1 MSDKMNL
8 KDKVVIVAGANGLIG
23 REIVSELMAH
33 EAIVISADI
42 AFETTVSGNRAATY
56 RLDLTD
62 NASIDGLVEFTVS
75 NFGRID
81 GLINS
86 AYPRTKDWGKY
97 KFEDT
102 PFSHWE
108 ENVRMQLN
116 PVFYLDQQVALV
128 MERQKNGSIVN
139 FGSIY
144 GIVGNDFTIYEDY
157 DGSSP
162 AEYCA
167 IKGGII
173 NLTRYLASWLG
184 KHNVR
189 VNCVCP
195 GGIWDHQRGEFVRNY
210 NHRCPMKRMGNPDDI
225 APLCLFLVSDG
236 AKYITGQII
245 AADGGWT
252 AI

>member
-1 MSDKMNL
+1 M
-8 KDKVVIVAGANGLIG
+8 KDLTNKVIIVTGANGLIG
-23 REIVSELMAH
+23 REIVKELAEH
-33 EAIVISADI
+33 EATVIKADI
-42 AFETTVSGNRAATY
+42 AFETSIEDSSF
-56 RLDLTD
+56 RLDLSD
-62 NASIDGLVEFTVS
+62 NESIDGLVKFTVV

-81 GLINS
+81 GLINA
-86 AYPRTKDWGKY
+86 AYPRTRDWGKY
-97 KFEDT
+97 NFEDT
-102 PFSHWE
+102 PFRHWK
-108 ENVRMQLN
+108 ENVELQLN
-116 PVFYLDQQVALV
+116 SVFYLDQQVLNV
-128 MERQKNGSIVN
+128 MKEQGHGSVVN

-157 DGSSP
+157 GGTSP

-173 NLTRYLASWLG
+173 NFTRYLASYFG
-184 KHNVR
+184 KYNVR

-195 GGIWDHQRGEFVRNY
+195 GGIWDHQREEFVRNY

-225 APLCLFLVSDG
+225 APLCLFLVSEG

>member
-1 MSDKMNL
+1 MNIE
-8 KDKVVIVAGANGLIG
+8 DKVVIVAGGRGLIG
-23 REIVSELMAH
+23 KEVVADLLRHGAFV
-33 EAIVISADI
+33 VDADI
-42 AFETTVSGNRAATY
+42 SCCKANPSERHYEFP
-56 RLDLTD
+56 LDLTS
-62 NASIDGLVEFTVS
+62 NESIDKLVKFTTYK
-75 NFGRID
+75 FGRID
-81 GLINS
+81 GLINC
-86 AYPRTKDWGKY
+86 AYPRTKDWGHY

-102 PFSHWE
+102 PFRHWE
-108 ENVRMQLN
+108 ENIRMQLN

-128 MERQKNGSIVN
+128 MERQKYGSIVN

-162 AEYCA
+162 VEYCA
-167 IKGGII
+167 VKGGII
-173 NLTRYLASWLG
+173 NFTRYLASWLG
-184 KHNVR
+184 KYNVR

-195 GGIWDHQRGEFVRNY
+195 GGIWDHQREEFVRNY
-210 NHRCPMKRMGNPDDI
+210 EHRCPMKRMGNPDDI

>member
-1 MSDKMNL
+1 MNI
-8 KDKVVIVAGANGLIG
+8 KNKVIIVAGGRGLIG
-23 REIVSELMAH
+23 REIVADALRHGAT
-33 EAIVISADI
+33 VIDADI
-42 AFETTVSGNRAATY
+42 SCETSPETFEHPAQY
-56 RLDLTD
+56 HLDLTS
-62 NASIDGLVEFTVS
+62 NESIDGLVKFVID
-75 NFGRID
+75 NYGRID
-81 GLINS
+81 GLINA
-86 AYPRTKDWGKY
+86 AYPHTRDWGKY
-97 KFEDT
+97 KFEET

-108 ENVRMQLN
+108 ENVKMQLN

-128 MERQKNGSIVN
+128 MERQRSGSIVN

-157 DGSSP
+157 NGSSP
-162 AEYCA
+162 VEYCA
-167 IKGGII
+167 VKGGII
-173 NLTRYLASWLG
+173 NFTRYLASWLG
-184 KHNVR
+184 KYNIR

-195 GGIWDHQRGEFVRNY
+195 GGIWDHQREEFVKNY
-210 NHRCPMKRMGNPDDI
+210 EHRCPMKRMGNPDDI

>member
-1 MSDKMNL
+1 M
-8 KDKVVIVAGANGLIG
+8 KDLTKKVIIVSGANGLIG
-23 REIVSELMAH
+23 REIVNELQEHDACVV
-33 EAIVISADI
+33 AADI
-42 AFETTVSGNRAATY
+42 SFVTSCDDVTGQSTF

-62 NASIDGLVEFTVS
+62 NSSIDELVSFTLEKY
-75 NFGRID
+75 GRID
-81 GLINS
+81 GLINA
-86 AYPRTKDWGKY
+86 AYPRTRDWGKY

-102 PFSHWE
+102 PFAHWKD
-108 ENVRMQLN
+108 NVEMQLN
-116 PVFYLDQQVALV
+116 PVFYLDQQVLKV
-128 MERQKNGSIVN
+128 MKEQRFGSVVN

-157 DGSSP
+157 GGTSP

-173 NLTRYLASWLG
+173 NFTRYLASYFG
-184 KHNVR
+184 KYNIR

-195 GGIWDHQRGEFVRNY
+195 GGIWDHQREEFVRNY

>member
-1 MSDKMNL
+1 M
-8 KDKVVIVAGANGLIG
+8 KDLNNKVIIVTGGRGLIG
-23 REIVSELMAH
+23 REIVKELRERGAVAIDADMSVSTDA
-33 EAIVISADI
+33 EART
-42 AFETTVSGNRAATY
+42 FH
-56 RLDLTD
+56 LDLTD
-62 NASIDGLVEFTVS
+62 NGSIDALIEFTLS
-75 NFGRID
+75 NYGGRID
-81 GLINS
+81 GLINA
-86 AYPRTKDWGKY
+86 AYPHTPDWGRY

-102 PFSHWE
+102 PFEHWS
-108 ENVRMQLN
+108 ENVRIQLN
-116 PVFYLDQQVALV
+116 PVFYIDQQVARV
-128 MERQKNGSIVN
+128 MTRQKSGSIVN

-144 GIVGNDFTIYEDY
+144 GIVGNDFTIYEEY
-157 DGSSP
+157 GGSSP

-173 NLTRYLASWLG
+173 NFTRYMASYLG
-184 KHNVR
+184 KDGIR

-195 GGIWDHQRGEFVRNY
+195 GGIFDNQREEFLRAY

-252 AI
+252 AIL

>member
-1 MSDKMNL
+1 M
-8 KDKVVIVAGANGLIG
+8 KDLSNKIVIVTGANGLIG
-23 REIVSELMAH
+23 KEIVHELEEHA
-33 EAIVISADI
+33 ATIIAADI
-42 AFETTVSGNRAATY
+42 AFETEVIDENKSTFK
-56 RLDLTD
+56 LDLSD
-62 NASIDGLVEFTVS
+62 NTSIDLLVEFAME
-75 NFGRID
+75 NYGRID
-81 GLINS
+81 GLINA

-102 PFSHWE
+102 PFTHWKK
-108 ENVRMQLN
+108 NVELQLN
-116 PVFYLDQQVALV
+116 SVFYLDQQVLKV
-128 MERQKNGSIVN
+128 MEAQKFGSIVN

-157 DGSSP
+157 GGTSP

-167 IKGGII
+167 VKGGII
-173 NLTRYLASWLG
+173 NFTRYLASYFG
-184 KHNVR
+184 KYNVR

-195 GGIWDHQRGEFVRNY
+195 GGIWDNQREEFVRNY

-245 AADGGWT
+245 ASDGGWT

>member
-1 MSDKMNL
+1 MNL
-8 KDKVVIVAGANGLIG
+8 KDKVVIVAGGRGLIG
-23 REIVSELMAH
+23 KEVVADLLRH
-33 EAIVISADI
+33 DAIVIDADI
-42 AFETTVSGNRAATY
+42 SCSNENPAERHFEFP
-56 RLDLTD
+56 LDITSND
-62 NASIDGLVEFTVS
+62 SIDELIKFATDK
-75 NFGRID
+75 FGRID
-81 GLINS
+81 GLINC
-86 AYPRTKDWGKY
+86 AYPHTKDWGRY
-97 KFEDT
+97 KFEDN
-102 PFSHWE
+102 PFRHWE

-128 MERQKNGSIVN
+128 MERQKSGSIVN

-157 DGSSP
+157 NGSSP
-162 AEYCA
+162 VEYCA
-167 IKGGII
+167 VKGGII
-173 NLTRYLASWLG
+173 NFTRYLASWLG

-195 GGIWDHQRGEFVRNY
+195 GGIWDHQREEFVRNY
-210 NHRCPMKRMGNPDDI
+210 EHRCPMKRMGNPDDI
-225 APLCLFLVSDG
+225 APLCLFLISDG

>member
-1 MSDKMNL
+1 M
-8 KDKVVIVAGANGLIG
+8 KDLNNKVIIVTGGRGLIG
-23 REIVSELMAH
+23 REIVKELRERGAVAIDADMSVSTDA
-33 EAIVISADI
+33 EART
-42 AFETTVSGNRAATY
+42 FH
-56 RLDLTD
+56 LDLTD
-62 NASIDGLVEFTVS
+62 NGSIDALIEFTIS
-75 NFGRID
+75 NYGGRID
-81 GLINS
+81 GLINA
-86 AYPRTKDWGKY
+86 AYPHTPDWGRY

-102 PFSHWE
+102 PFEHWS
-108 ENVRMQLN
+108 ENVRIQLN
-116 PVFYLDQQVALV
+116 PVFYIDQQVARV
-128 MERQKNGSIVN
+128 MTRQKSGSIVN

-144 GIVGNDFTIYEDY
+144 GIVGNDFTIYEEY
-157 DGSSP
+157 GGSSP

-173 NLTRYLASWLG
+173 NFTRYMASYLG
-184 KHNVR
+184 KDGIR

-195 GGIWDHQRGEFVRNY
+195 GGIFDNQREEFLRAY

>member
-1 MSDKMNL
+1 MNDL
-8 KDKVVIVAGANGLIG
+8 EGKVIIVTGANGLIG
-23 REIVSELMAH
+23 CEISKELVQRKAKVINADITFETEAVSEGF
-33 EAIVISADI
+33 SN
-42 AFETTVSGNRAATY
+42 FQ
-56 RLDLTD
+56 LDLGSNT
-62 NASIDGLVEFTVS
+62 SIDKLIEFTMS
-75 NFGRID
+75 NYGRID
-81 GLINS
+81 GLINA

-102 PFSHWE
+102 PFDHWKK
-108 ENVRMQLN
+108 NVELQLN
-116 PVFYLDQQVALV
+116 SVFYIDQQVVKV
-128 MERQKNGSIVN
+128 MEKQGFGSIVN

-157 DGSSP
+157 GGTSP

-173 NLTRYLASWLG
+173 NFTRYMASYFG
-184 KHNVR
+184 KYNVR

-195 GGIWDHQRGEFVRNY
+195 GGIWDYQRDEFVKNY
-210 NHRCPMKRMGNPDDI
+210 EHRCPMKRMGHPDDI
-225 APLCLFLVSDG
+225 APICLFLVSDG

>member
-1 MSDKMNL
+1 MNL
-8 KDKVVIVAGANGLIG
+8 KDKVVIVAGGRGLIG
-23 REIVSELMAH
+23 KEVVADLLRH
-33 EAIVISADI
+33 DAIVIDADI
-42 AFETTVSGNRAATY
+42 SCSNENPSERHLEFP
-56 RLDLTD
+56 LDITSND
-62 NASIDGLVEFTVS
+62 SIDALIKFATDK
-75 NFGRID
+75 FGRID
-81 GLINS
+81 GLINC
-86 AYPRTKDWGKY
+86 AYPHTKDWGRY
-97 KFEDT
+97 KFEDN
-102 PFSHWE
+102 PFRHWE

-128 MERQKNGSIVN
+128 MERQKSGSIVN

-157 DGSSP
+157 NGSSP
-162 AEYCA
+162 VEYCA
-167 IKGGII
+167 VKGGII
-173 NLTRYLASWLG
+173 NFTRYLASWLG

-195 GGIWDHQRGEFVRNY
+195 GGIWDHQREEFVRNY
-210 NHRCPMKRMGNPDDI
+210 EHRCPMKRMGNPDDI
-225 APLCLFLVSDG
+225 APLCLFLISDG

>member
-1 MSDKMNL
+1 M
-8 KDKVVIVAGANGLIG
+8 KDLSNKIVIVTGANGLIG
-23 REIVSELMAH
+23 KEIVHELEEHA
-33 EAIVISADI
+33 ATIIAADI
-42 AFETTVSGNRAATY
+42 AFETEVIDENKSTFK
-56 RLDLTD
+56 LDLSD
-62 NASIDGLVEFTVS
+62 NTSIDSLVEFAME
-75 NFGRID
+75 NYGHID
-81 GLINS
+81 GLINA

-102 PFSHWE
+102 PFTHWKK
-108 ENVRMQLN
+108 NVELQLN
-116 PVFYLDQQVALV
+116 SVFYLDQQVLKV
-128 MERQKNGSIVN
+128 MEAQKFGSIVN

-157 DGSSP
+157 GGTSP

-167 IKGGII
+167 VKGGII
-173 NLTRYLASWLG
+173 NFTRYLASYFG
-184 KHNVR
+184 KYNVR

-195 GGIWDHQRGEFVRNY
+195 GGIWDNQREEFVRNY

-225 APLCLFLVSDG
+225 APLCLFLISDG

-245 AADGGWT
+245 ASDGGWT

>member
-1 MSDKMNL
+1 MKDL
-8 KDKVVIVAGANGLIG
+8 KDKVIIVTGADGLIG
-23 REIVSELMAH
+23 RQVVTDLLER
-33 EAIVISADI
+33 EATVICADI
-42 AFETTVSGNRAATY
+42 NCTDEVSDQQMNI
-56 RLDLTD
+56 RLDLSD
-62 NASIDGLVEFTVS
+62 NASIDNLVNVTMERY
-75 NFGRID
+75 GRID
-81 GLINS
+81 GLINA
-86 AYPRTKDWGKY
+86 AYPRTKDWGKHR
-97 KFEDT
+97 FEDT
-102 PFSHWE
+102 PFRHWK
-108 ENVRMQLN
+108 ENVDLQLN
-116 PVFYLDQQVALV
+116 SVFYLDQQVLKV
-128 MERQKNGSIVN
+128 MKEQRHGSVVN

-157 DGSSP
+157 GGTSP

-173 NLTRYLASWLG
+173 NFTRYLASYFG
-184 KHNVR
+184 KYNVR

-195 GGIWDHQRGEFVRNY
+195 GGIFDHQREEFLKAY

>member
-1 MSDKMNL
+1 M
-8 KDKVVIVAGANGLIG
+8 KDLSEKVIIVTGGRGLIG
-23 REIVSELMAH
+23 REIVRELK
-33 EAIVISADI
+33 ERDAIVISADI
-42 AFETTVSGNRAATY
+42 TEETSATD
-56 RLDLTD
+56 RTFHLDLGSYE
-62 NASIDGLVEFTVS
+62 SIDSIVKFTLDG
-75 NFGRID
+75 FGRID
-81 GLINS
+81 GLINA
-86 AYPRTKDWGKY
+86 AYPHTPDWGRY
-97 KFEDT
+97 RFEND
-102 PFSHWE
+102 PVEHWE
-108 ENVRMQLN
+108 ENVRLQLN
-116 PVFYLDQQVALV
+116 STFYICRETAKV
-128 MERQKNGSIVN
+128 MERQQFGSIVN

-157 DGSSP
+157 GGTSP
-162 AEYCA
+162 VEYSA

-173 NLTRYLASWLG
+173 NFTRYLASYLG
-184 KHNVR
+184 HYGIR

-195 GGIWDHQRGEFVRNY
+195 GGIFDHQREEFLKAY

>member
-1 MSDKMNL
+1 M
-8 KDKVVIVAGANGLIG
+8 KDLNNKVIIVTGGRGLIG
-23 REIVSELMAH
+23 REIVKELSERGAVAIDADMSVSTDA
-33 EAIVISADI
+33 EART
-42 AFETTVSGNRAATY
+42 FH
-56 RLDLTD
+56 LDLTD
-62 NASIDGLVEFTVS
+62 NGSIDALIEFTLS
-75 NFGRID
+75 NYGGRID
-81 GLINS
+81 GLINA
-86 AYPRTKDWGKY
+86 AYPHTPDWGRY

-102 PFSHWE
+102 PFEHWS
-108 ENVRMQLN
+108 ENVRIQLN
-116 PVFYLDQQVALV
+116 PVFYIDQQVARV
-128 MERQKNGSIVN
+128 MTRQKSGSIVN

-144 GIVGNDFTIYEDY
+144 GIVGNDFTIYEEY
-157 DGSSP
+157 GGSSP

-173 NLTRYLASWLG
+173 NFTRYMASYLG
-184 KHNVR
+184 KDGIR

-195 GGIWDHQRGEFVRNY
+195 GGIFDNQREEFLRAY

>member
-1 MSDKMNL
+1 MKDL
-8 KDKVVIVAGANGLIG
+8 KDKVIIVTGADGLIG
-23 REIVSELMAH
+23 RQVVTDLLER
-33 EAIVISADI
+33 EATVICADI
-42 AFETTVSGNRAATY
+42 NCTDEVSDQQMNI
-56 RLDLTD
+56 RLDLSD
-62 NASIDGLVEFTVS
+62 NASIDNLVNVTMERY
-75 NFGRID
+75 GRID
-81 GLINS
+81 GLINA

-97 KFEDT
+97 RFEDT
-102 PFSHWE
+102 PFRHWK
-108 ENVRMQLN
+108 ENVELQLN
-116 PVFYLDQQVALV
+116 SVFYLDQQVLKV
-128 MERQKNGSIVN
+128 MKEQRHGSVVN

-157 DGSSP
+157 GGTSP

-173 NLTRYLASWLG
+173 NFTRYLASYFG
-184 KHNVR
+184 KYNVR

-195 GGIWDHQRGEFVRNY
+195 GGIFDHQREEFLKAY

>member
-1 MSDKMNL
+1 M
-8 KDKVVIVAGANGLIG
+8 KDLNNKVIIVTGGRGLIG
-23 REIVSELMAH
+23 REIVKELSERGAVAIDADMSVSTDA
-33 EAIVISADI
+33 EART
-42 AFETTVSGNRAATY
+42 FH
-56 RLDLTD
+56 LDLTD
-62 NASIDGLVEFTVS
+62 NSSIDALIEFTLS
-75 NFGRID
+75 NYGGRID
-81 GLINS
+81 GLINA
-86 AYPRTKDWGKY
+86 AYPHTPDWGRY

-102 PFSHWE
+102 PFEHWS
-108 ENVRMQLN
+108 ENVRIQLN
-116 PVFYLDQQVALV
+116 PVFYIDQQVARV
-128 MERQKNGSIVN
+128 MTRQKSGSIVN

-144 GIVGNDFTIYEDY
+144 GIVGNDFTIYEEY
-157 DGSSP
+157 GGSSP

-173 NLTRYLASWLG
+173 NFTRYMASYLG
-184 KHNVR
+184 KDGIR

-195 GGIWDHQRGEFVRNY
+195 GGIFDNQREEFLRAY

>member
-1 MSDKMNL
+1 M
-8 KDKVVIVAGANGLIG
+8 KDLNKKVIIVAGANGLIG
-23 REIVSELMAH
+23 KEIVNELVEH
-33 EAIVISADI
+33 EATVVSADI
-42 AFETTVSGNRAATY
+42 SFVTEIVNDKFATY
-56 RLDLTD
+56 KLDLLS
-62 NASIDGLVEFTVS
+62 NESIDGLVKFTLDH
-75 NFGRID
+75 FGRID

-102 PFSHWE
+102 PFRHWS
-108 ENVRMQLN
+108 ENISIQLN
-116 PVFYLDQQVALV
+116 SVFYLDQQVAKV
-128 MERQKNGSIVN
+128 MEKQHEGSIVN

-157 DGSSP
+157 NGSSP

-173 NLTRYLASWLG
+173 NFTRYLASWLG

-195 GGIWDHQRGEFVRNY
+195 GGIWDNQREEFVRNY

-236 AKYITGQII
+236 AKYVTGQII

>member
-1 MSDKMNL
+1 M
-8 KDKVVIVAGANGLIG
+8 KDLNNKVIIVTGGRGLIG
-23 REIVSELMAH
+23 REIVKELRERGAVAIDADMSVSTDA
-33 EAIVISADI
+33 EART
-42 AFETTVSGNRAATY
+42 FH
-56 RLDLTD
+56 LDLTD
-62 NASIDGLVEFTVS
+62 NGSIDALIEFTLS
-75 NFGRID
+75 NYGGRID
-81 GLINS
+81 GLINA
-86 AYPRTKDWGKY
+86 AYPHTPDWGRY

-102 PFSHWE
+102 PFEHWS
-108 ENVRMQLN
+108 ENVRIQLN
-116 PVFYLDQQVALV
+116 PVFYIDQQVARV
-128 MERQKNGSIVN
+128 MTRQKSGSIVN

-144 GIVGNDFTIYEDY
+144 GIVGNDFTIYEEY
-157 DGSSP
+157 GGSSP
-162 AEYCA
+162 AKYCA

-173 NLTRYLASWLG
+173 NFTRYMASYLG
-184 KHNVR
+184 KDGIR

-195 GGIWDHQRGEFVRNY
+195 GGIFDNQREEFLRAY

>member
-1 MSDKMNL
+1 MKDL
-8 KDKVVIVAGANGLIG
+8 KNKVIIVAGANGLIG
-23 REIVSELMAH
+23 KEVSTELEAH
-33 EAIVISADI
+33 GAIVVAADISFETLSISANKST
-42 AFETTVSGNRAATY
+42 FH
-56 RLDLTD
+56 LDLS
-62 NASIDGLVEFTVS
+62 NNKSIESLVAYTVEKY
-75 NFGRID
+75 GRID
-81 GLINS
+81 GLINT

-97 KFEDT
+97 KFEDS
-102 PFSHWE
+102 PFSHWK
-108 ENVRMQLN
+108 ENVELQLN
-116 PVFYLDQQVALV
+116 SVFYLDQQVLKV
-128 MERQKNGSIVN
+128 MKQQKSGSIVN

-157 DGSSP
+157 GGTSP

-167 IKGGII
+167 VKGGII
-173 NLTRYLASWLG
+173 NFTRYLASYFG
-184 KHNVR
+184 KYNVR

-195 GGIWDHQRGEFVRNY
+195 GGIWDHQREEFVRNY

-225 APLCLFLVSDG
+225 APICLFLVSDG

>member
-1 MSDKMNL
+1 M
-8 KDKVVIVAGANGLIG
+8 KDLNNKVIIVTGANGLIG
-23 REIVSELMAH
+23 REIIRELEEH
-33 EAIVISADI
+33 DAIIIAADI
-42 AFETTVSGNRAATY
+42 AFNTNKVSKNKAEF
-56 RLDLTD
+56 RLDLSK
-62 NASIDGLVEFTVS
+62 NESIDELIQYAID
-75 NFGRID
+75 NFDRID
-81 GLINS
+81 GLINA
-86 AYPRTKDWGKY
+86 AYPRTKDWGRY

-102 PFSHWE
+102 PFSHWKDNIE
-108 ENVRMQLN
+108 LQLDS
-116 PVFYLDQQVALV
+116 VFYLDQQILKV
-128 MERQKNGSIVN
+128 MEKQKSGSLVN

-157 DGSSP
+157 GGSSP

-167 IKGGII
+167 VKGGII
-173 NLTRYLASWLG
+173 NLTRYLASYFG
-184 KHNVR
+184 KYNIR

-195 GGIWDHQRGEFVRNY
+195 GGIWDNQRPEFVKNY

>member
-1 MSDKMNL
+1 M
-8 KDKVVIVAGANGLIG
+8 KDLSNKIVIVTGANGLIG
-23 REIVSELMAH
+23 KEIVHELEEHA
-33 EAIVISADI
+33 ATIIAADI
-42 AFETTVSGNRAATY
+42 AFETEVIDEKKSTFK
-56 RLDLTD
+56 LDLSD
-62 NASIDGLVEFTVS
+62 NTSIDSLVEFAMDNYV
-75 NFGRID
+75 RID
-81 GLINS
+81 GLINA

-102 PFSHWE
+102 PFTHWKK
-108 ENVRMQLN
+108 NVELQLN
-116 PVFYLDQQVALV
+116 SVFYLDQQVLKV
-128 MERQKNGSIVN
+128 MEAQKFGSIVN

-157 DGSSP
+157 GGTSP

-167 IKGGII
+167 VKGGII
-173 NLTRYLASWLG
+173 NFTRYLASYFG
-184 KHNVR
+184 KYNVR

-195 GGIWDHQRGEFVRNY
+195 GGIWDNQREEFVRNY

-225 APLCLFLVSDG
+225 APLCLFLISDG

-245 AADGGWT
+245 ASDGGWT

>member
-1 MSDKMNL
+1 M
-8 KDKVVIVAGANGLIG
+8 KDLSNKIVIVTGANGLIG
-23 REIVSELMAH
+23 KEIVHELEEHA
-33 EAIVISADI
+33 ATIIAADI
-42 AFETTVSGNRAATY
+42 AFETEVIDENKSTFK
-56 RLDLTD
+56 LDLSD
-62 NASIDGLVEFTVS
+62 NTSIDSLVEFAME
-75 NFGRID
+75 NYGRID
-81 GLINS
+81 GLINA

-102 PFSHWE
+102 PFTHWKK
-108 ENVRMQLN
+108 NVELQLN
-116 PVFYLDQQVALV
+116 SVFYLDQQVLKV
-128 MERQKNGSIVN
+128 MEAQKFGSIVN

-157 DGSSP
+157 GGTSP

-167 IKGGII
+167 VKGGII
-173 NLTRYLASWLG
+173 NFTRYLASYFG
-184 KHNVR
+184 KYNVR

-195 GGIWDHQRGEFVRNY
+195 GGIWDNQREEFVRNY

-245 AADGGWT
+245 ASDGGWT